1 MKDTV
6 LLEQGAAVPHV
17 VTDRKLAPILG
28 ISVDFLQDR
37 ITAQRIPFVR
47 LGDRCLYDV
56 AEALAAVKA
65 MTVEELGHGAGAGV
79 RSDRRRTDDAPTG
92 ANGRGARGA
101 KQSRPA
107 RLCHRYG
114 AARNAWA
121 CADYSTAEATDEKE
135 AARVR
140 AIAALAGCGL
150 YRLAGGGWLLT
161 RWSLCRELPDL
172 AAVGAVL
179 RAMGV
184 RA

>member
-1 MKDTV
+1 VT
-6 LLEQGAAVPHV
+6 AAE
-17 VTDRKLAPILG
+17 R
-28 ISVDFLQDR
+28 
-37 ITAQRIPFVR
+37 
-47 LGDRCLYDV
+47 
-56 AEALAAVKA
+56 
-65 MTVEELGHGAGAGV
+65 
-79 RSDRRRTDDAPTG
+79 DDAPTG
-92 ANGRGARGA
+92 ANGRGAKG
-101 KQSRPA
+101 QSKADRHDCATGTAP
-107 RLCHRYG
+107 LECLG
-114 AARNAWA
+114 T